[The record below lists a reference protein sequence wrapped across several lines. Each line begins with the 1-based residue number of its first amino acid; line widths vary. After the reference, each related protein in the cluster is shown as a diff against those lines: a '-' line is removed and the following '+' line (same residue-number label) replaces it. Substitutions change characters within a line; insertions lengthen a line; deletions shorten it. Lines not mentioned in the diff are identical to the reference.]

1 MVWWISILIC
11 SGFAILY
18 IALRSYINTLLGK
31 EAKFQ
36 LLLKKLQRETE
47 AIIVEFNRITDRNV
61 TVAEEC
67 ARKLKALIEQGQ
79 KQLTRLS
86 RARAKPSPSL
96 DLYSPESVSAK
107 SAHHSAGATR
117 HERAYAQIH
126 ALIDS
131 GMSKEDIAAR
141 VGVSISE
148 VEMAL
153 VMRDN

>member
-1 MVWWISILIC
+1 VI
-11 SGFAILY
+11 Y

-36 LLLKKLQRETE
+36 RVLQKLRAETE

-79 KQLTRLS
+79 KQLKRLS
-86 RARAKPSPSL
+86 RTQAKPPASL
-96 DLYSPESVSAK
+96 ELYSPESVNKK
-107 SAHHSAGATR
+107 SADHTTHSNR
-117 HERAYAQIH
+117 RDRAYAQIH
-126 ALIDS
+126 ALIDL
-131 GMSKEDIAAR
+131 GISKEEIADR

-153 VMRDN
+153 VMRDT